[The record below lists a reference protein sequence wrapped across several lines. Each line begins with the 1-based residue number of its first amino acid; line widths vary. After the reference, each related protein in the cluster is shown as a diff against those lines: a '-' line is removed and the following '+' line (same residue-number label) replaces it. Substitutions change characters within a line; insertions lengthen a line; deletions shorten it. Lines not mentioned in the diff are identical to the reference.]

1 MSNLV
6 IVESP
11 AKCSKIQGYLGPGY
25 KVIATMGH
33 IRALEESLDA
43 IGFDRDFEPKYEFL
57 ATKAKALKQLKDCAK
72 EATTFYLA
80 SDDDREGEAISYSVA
95 LYLKLNPK
103 TTPRIVFHEITEKAI
118 KAAVAAPRRIDM
130 NRVNAQQARAVLDMM
145 IGFTMSPLL
154 WKHVA
159 GGLSAGRCQTPALR
173 LVIEREDQIRNFAS
187 ASSWR
192 ISGTWDQAKATLDD
206 DLEDEESALNFLEL
220 LHQDHKG
227 TVQSNTTR
235 PWTTN
240 APQPLITSTL
250 QQQASAL
257 FSIGPKAA
265 MMSAQRLYE
274 AGHITY
280 MRTDKAVLS
289 EEAKEAIRGY
299 VITAYGADYVGPA
312 IASTPPT
319 TEEPAKKPKAK
330 KAATATPTAVTAPEA
345 PKPQEAHECIRPT
358 HVDLISLPPGE
369 WTNADHRIYNL
380 IWQRAVQ
387 SQMAAARGETCTV
400 KFTANAA
407 EDFPWTTQW
416 KRTTFQGWQIAGKVA
431 DLDEQETAQPT
442 AEEDAVASAWTYA
455 TTSLKPGT
463 ILNWKTLAADPHETK
478 APGRYTEATLV
489 RELEKHGI
497 GRPSTFASLIATIQ
511 DKNYVECKNLPGKS
525 TTVKSYSL
533 TGTSPWPPASTTK
546 QKTVGAEKQK
556 LVPTDLGRSAL
567 DFMVK
572 HFDDLFNYN
581 FTATME
587 GRLDK
592 VAEGADQWKQV
603 VKDMWNSYKER
614 YTDLSAKGSSKGP
627 AQGGE
632 GKVKEFGNGIKA
644 IISKKGPLILY
655 EPPTKEEKVI
665 FYGWPEGTPFQ
676 SITEDQVKEFIAQK
690 KTLDQP
696 VGTWR
701 GQPIQK
707 KTGRFGPYAQA
718 GDTIASITTT
728 DTLEEI
734 CAKLD
739 KKADST
745 TSQSKEPLKK
755 FKEYEIHNGQYG
767 PYIIKPALKQRKFV
781 SVPKDLKIE
790 DLKESDVAA
799 LYKAGLEKKSKF
811 SKFKAANKAKAE

>member
-25 KVIATMGH
+25 KVIASMGH

-57 ATKAKALKQLKDCAK
+57 ATKAKALKQLKECAK
-72 EATTFYLA
+72 EAKTVYLA

-95 LYLKLNPK
+95 LYLKLNPN

-130 NRVNAQQARAVLDMM
+130 NRVNAQQARSVLDMM

-173 LVIEREDQIRNFAS
+173 LVVEREDQIRNFSA

-206 DLEDEESALNFLEL
+206 GLEDEESALNFLEL
-220 LHQDHKG
+220 LHTDTSREGKI
-227 TVQSNTTR
+227 QSNTTR

-257 FSIGPKAA
+257 FSVGPKAA

-289 EEAKEAIRGY
+289 EEAKETIRGY
-299 VITAYGADYVGPA
+299 VTTTYGADYVNPLE
-312 IASTPPT
+312 ASTPT
-319 TEEPAKKPKAK
+319 TEEPQKKPTKGKKQPAPSTQEGPKA
-330 KAATATPTAVTAPEA
+330 
-345 PKPQEAHECIRPT
+345 QEAHECIRPT
-358 HVDLISLPPGE
+358 HVELTALPPGE
-369 WTNADHRIYNL
+369 WSNADHRIYGL

-387 SQMAAARGETCTV
+387 SQMAPARGETCTV
-400 KFTANAA
+400 KLIANAA
-407 EDFPWTTQW
+407 EDFPWTAQW
-416 KRTTFQGWQIAGKVA
+416 KRTTFPGWQVAGKVA
-431 DLDEQETAQPT
+431 DLDDQ
-442 AEEDAVASAWTYA
+442 DATENQQQDTEASAWTYA
-455 TTSLKPGT
+455 TTSLKPNTT
-463 ILNWKTLAADPHETK
+463 IKWKQLNAEPHETK
-478 APGRYTEATLV
+478 AAPRYTEATLV

-525 TTVKSYSL
+525 MAIKSYSL
-533 TGTSPWPPASTTK
+533 TTTAPWPPVATTK
-546 QKTVGAEKQK
+546 QKTIGAEKQK

-581 FTATME
+581 FTSTME
-587 GRLDK
+587 RRLDK
-592 VAEGADQWKQV
+592 VAEGEDQWKQV
-603 VKDMWNSYKER
+603 VRDMWDSYKER

-627 AQGGE
+627 SAGGE
-632 GKVKEFGNGIKA
+632 GKVKEFGGGIKA

-655 EPPTKEEKVI
+655 EPSNKEDKVI
-665 FYGWPEGTPFQ
+665 FYGWPEGTSFQ
-676 SITEDQVKEFIAQK
+676 SITEQQVKEFIAQK
-690 KTLDQP
+690 KTQDAP

-701 GQPIQK
+701 DHPIQK
-707 KTGRFGPYAQA
+707 KVGKFGPYAQA
-718 GDTIASITTT
+718 GDTIASIAGT
-728 DTLEEI
+728 DTIEEI

-739 KKADST
+739 KKAEGAS
-745 TSQSKEPLKK
+745 SSKEPLKK
-755 FKEYEIHNGQYG
+755 FKEYEIHTGQYG
-767 PYIIKPALKQRKFV
+767 PYIIKPALQQRKFV
-781 SVPKDLKIE
+781 SIPKDLKIE
-790 DLKESDVAA
+790 DLKEQDVAA
-799 LYKAGLEKKSKF
+799 LYKAGLEKKSNGAKF
-811 SKFKAANKAKAE
+811 AAAKKKKAE

>member
-57 ATKAKALKQLKDCAK
+57 ATKAKALKQLKECAK
-72 EATTFYLA
+72 EATTVYLA

-95 LYLKLNPK
+95 LYLKLPPT

-118 KAAVAAPRRIDM
+118 KAAVTAPRRIDM
-130 NRVNAQQARAVLDMM
+130 NRVHAQQARSVLDMM

-173 LVIEREDQIRNFAS
+173 LVVEREDQIRNFAA

-192 ISGTWDQAKATLDD
+192 ISGSWDQAKATLDD
-206 DLEDEESALNFLEL
+206 DLEDEESALNLLEL
-220 LHQDHKG
+220 LHDDVTREG
-227 TVQSNTTR
+227 RIQSNTVR

-265 MMSAQRLYE
+265 MSSAQRLYE

-289 EEAKEAIRGY
+289 EEAKEAIREY
-299 VITAYGADYVGPA
+299 VTTTYGAEYGKPLEVAAP
-312 IASTPPT
+312 TPT
-319 TEEPAKKPKAK
+319 KSKKQTAAA
-330 KAATATPTAVTAPEA
+330 AATAPTA
-345 PKPQEAHECIRPT
+345 QEAHECIRPT
-358 HVDLISLPPGE
+358 HVDLTALPPGE
-369 WTNADHRIYNL
+369 WSNADHRIYGL

-387 SQMAAARGETCTV
+387 SQMTPARGETCTV
-400 KFTANAA
+400 KFIANAA
-407 EDFPWTTQW
+407 EDFPWTAQW
-416 KRTTFQGWQIAGKVA
+416 KRTTFPGWQIAGKVA
-431 DLDEQETAQPT
+431 DLDDDEAQ
-442 AEEDAVASAWTYA
+442 EDAAASTWTYA
-455 TTSLKPGT
+455 TTSLVPNT
-463 ILNWKTLAADPHETK
+463 TLTWKQLHADPHETK
-478 APGRYTEATLV
+478 APPRYTEATLV

-511 DKNYVECKNLPGKS
+511 DKNYVECKNLPGNS
-525 TTVKSYSL
+525 IAIKSYSL
-533 TGTSPWPPASTTK
+533 TTTSTWPPTATTK
-546 QKTVGAEKQK
+546 QKTIGAEKQK
-556 LVPTDLGRSAL
+556 LVPSDLGRSAL

-572 HFDDLFNYN
+572 HFNDLFNYN

-587 GRLDK
+587 QRLDK
-592 VAEGADQWKQV
+592 VAEGKDLWKQIV
-603 VKDMWNSYKER
+603 RDMWSSYKER
-614 YTDLSAKGSSKGP
+614 YTDLSAKGTSKGP

-632 GKVKEFGNGIKA
+632 GKVKEFSDGIKA
-644 IISKKGPLILY
+644 ILSKKGPLILY
-655 EPPTKEEKVI
+655 EPPSKEEKAV

-676 SITEDQVKEFIAQK
+676 SITEQQVKEFIAAQG
-690 KTLDQP
+690 QS

-701 GQPIQK
+701 EHPIQK

-728 DTLEEI
+728 DTIEEI

-739 KKADST
+739 KKA
-745 TSQSKEPLKK
+745 TSSSSSKEPLKT

-781 SVPKDLKIE
+781 SLPKGLKVE
-790 DLKESDVAA
+790 DLKENDVAA
-799 LYKAGLEKKSKF
+799 LYKAGLEKKSK
-811 SKFKAANKAKAE
+811 AKKK